1 MPAPGTASG
10 NFTEGSSALRVLYKG
25 TLNTV
30 SATLSTDGFTQTN
43 PPVVSTTGTISQAAM
58 MNRNRLGVLGGSVC
72 FARPDAGN
80 GMVGGPKESASPT
93 YVRTLIVPLGLFV
106 NDAVGVPYE
115 NRPAVA
121 SGQAPYTSSMGTYGS
136 RLYETQVLDATN
148 VAGHSTG
155 DAIVYVSGVGLIASR
170 NGYLMPRLVPNG
182 GAMTSLDQVETAA
195 QSANAAVA
203 NSSTVIGILKLVA
216 DSAFA
221 EIILDQRI

>member
-1 MPAPGTASG
+1 MPAPGNASG

-25 TLNTV
+25 TINTA

-43 PPVVSTTGTISQAAM
+43 PPVVTTTSTISQAAM

-80 GMVGGPKESASPT
+80 GLVGGPKEGASPV
-93 YVRTLIVPLGLFV
+93 YLRSGIVPLGLFV

-148 VAGHSTG
+148 VAGHATG
-155 DAIVYVSGVGLIASR
+155 DAIVYVAGVGLIASR
-170 NGYLMPRLVPNG
+170 NGYLMPRLIPNG
-182 GAMTSLDQVETAA
+182 ANMTSLDQVETAA
-195 QSANAAVA
+195 QSANLAAA

-221 EIILDQRI
+221 EILLDQRI

>member
-30 SATLSTDGFTQTN
+30 SALLSPDGFNQTN
-43 PPVVSTTGTISQAAM
+43 PPVVSTTGTVSTASM

-72 FARPDAGN
+72 FARPDVGN
-80 GMVGGPKESASPT
+80 GMVGGPKEGASPT
-93 YVRTLIVPLGLFV
+93 YTRVLIVPLGLFV
-106 NDAVGVPYE
+106 NDAAAAPYD

-155 DAIVYVSGVGLIASR
+155 DAITYVAGVGLIASR
-170 NGYLMPRLVPNG
+170 NGYLMPRQVPNG

-221 EIILDQRI
+221 ELILDQRI